1 MYLRFGKNGIDTR
14 KARIYAGLNKDAQ
27 SGRLLGTA
35 LGRSVSVGC
44 GAGFVACAAKE
55 SGRGYGE
62 KGCRQLFHVYPDY
75 EIGSGDYE

>member
-35 LGRSVSVGC
+35 CRFCFLFFYDWNLSFYFGRI
-44 GAGFVACAAKE
+44 FYAKYTKYLPKI
-55 SGRGYGE
+55 R
-62 KGCRQLFHVYPDY
+62 HHT
-75 EIGSGDYE
+75 I